1 MRCMRLRMI
10 RRVGVITAG
19 VLILSSCFTTRNQR
33 FVEIDEAAGRGD
45 FETAATQVDSE
56 RDELYSKRDQ
66 VLYFLDS
73 GMLNFYNRDY
83 RRSIQQFHEAER
95 LIEEYFTQSISQ
107 TAATFLLNDNAQD
120 YSGED
125 FEDIYLN
132 VFKAVGFLQQ
142 DEFESAFVEVRR
154 INTKLNLLE
163 DKYQGLAAQYS
174 STEEAS
180 VEFEPG
186 ESRFYNS
193 ALARYLSMIM
203 YRADGNY
210 DSARIDWEEIQEA
223 FFQQSNLYGFPLPL
237 DDSVIERT
245 DEARLSVLAFTGE
258 APEKRAETL
267 YVVTFDDRVEI
278 VYAGEGDQGTLI
290 PEGYTG
296 FYYPGVEGG
305 YRFKFQL
312 PRMVLRGS
320 EVTRIR
326 VVVDGEPV
334 GELNMLESM
343 EQIALDT
350 FQVREPLIFLKTVT
364 RTIVKGIAAQ
374 KGKEQMQTA
383 GAESGSLLGV
393 AAGLIGSVATDVAVD
408 ASEQADLRVSRYF
421 PAYAHVGEWN
431 IPPGTRTVEVEYY
444 GAGGLIRIEN
454 VGAVDLR
461 PGELNFVTSFYSD

>member
-1 MRCMRLRMI
+1 MRRIRSGSI
-10 RRVGVITAG
+10 RRIGVITAAI
-19 VLILSSCFTTRNQR
+19 LILSSCFTTRNER
-33 FVEIDEAAGRGD
+33 FVEIDKATRQGD
-45 FETAATQVDSE
+45 FETAVARVEDE
-56 RDELYSKRDQ
+56 RDELYGNRDQ

-83 RRSIQQFHEAER
+83 QRSIQQFQEAER

-120 YSGED
+120 YAGED

-132 VFKAVGFLQQ
+132 VFKAVGFLQRN
-142 DEFESAFVEVRR
+142 DFESAFVEVRR

-174 STEEAS
+174 NTDEAS
-180 VEFEPG
+180 VEFEAG

-193 ALARYLSMIM
+193 ALARYLSLIM
-203 YRADGNY
+203 YRADGDY
-210 DSARIDWEEIQEA
+210 DSARIDLEEMQEA
-223 FFQQSNLYGFPLPL
+223 FAQQSNLYDFPMPL
-237 DDSVIERT
+237 DGTVIERT

-258 APEKRAETL
+258 APLKRAETL

-278 VYAGEGDQGTLI
+278 IYADEDDQGQLI
-290 PEGYTG
+290 PEGYAG

-305 YRFKFQL
+305 FRFKFQL

-320 EVTRIR
+320 EVNRIR
-326 VVVDGEPV
+326 VVVDGTPL
-334 GELNMLESM
+334 GELDMLESM

-374 KGKEQMQTA
+374 KGKEQMRAA

-421 PAYAHVGEWN
+421 PAHAHVGEWN
-431 IPPGTRTVEVEYY
+431 VPTGSSLVEFEYY
-444 GAGGLIRIEN
+444 GGNGLIRVET
-454 VGAVDLR
+454 VGPVDVR
-461 PGELNFVTSFYSD
+461 SGELNFVTSFHND